1 MKLGETFMTLELL
14 VRPTAASKNSKQH
27 ECATCRHKDRV
38 YLSAPTGTQTAA
50 VWRCR
55 ILSQKTSEE
64 VLVQPHENCFEHRS
78 LTDYWE
84 ETCMDIYR

>member
-1 MKLGETFMTLELL
+1 MSLELL
-14 VRPTAASKNSKQH
+14 ERPTSTPGTDLDIASH
-27 ECATCRHKDRV
+27 ECAACRHKERV
-38 YLSAPTGTQTAA
+38 YLTSPDGRQTAA

-55 ILSQKTSEE
+55 TLSQKTQAE

-84 ETCMDIYR
+84 PTERKLVR